1 MAPVEVMRFHD
12 APDLRR
18 VFAQAV
24 VNSRR
29 GGPDVPEVV
38 AERRGVVVD
47 PSAVVDY
54 AHVCGFTVG
63 AALPTTY
70 SHVLGFPLQAAV
82 MARADF
88 PMPLVG
94 LVHIENRLNW
104 SRPFAFG
111 EALDV
116 RVHATGLRPHRRGRL
131 VDLVTEVRGTAPAGS
146 AVAAGSAPD
155 WVGVS
160 TYLHR
165 GGGDAAAPS
174 EAEPDASWLRDRDGP
189 TWRFAE
195 GDGRRYA
202 GVSGDVNPIHLHALT
217 AKAFGFPKAI
227 AHGMYTY
234 ARVLGALG
242 SRVPAAGTSSVWFRK
257 PVLLPSSA
265 LLHVG
270 THAGQDG
277 SDETLAALFPA
288 KGDGEHLVATVAQPG
303 GG

>member
-1 MAPVEVMRFHD
+1 MAPLEVMRFHD

-47 PSAVVDY
+47 ASAVVDY
-54 AHVCGFTVG
+54 AHLCGFTVG
-63 AALPTTY
+63 AALPVTY
-70 SHVLGFPLQAAV
+70 PHVLGFPLQAAV

-94 LVHIENRLNW
+94 LVHIENRVTW
-104 SRPFAFG
+104 SRPFTFG

-116 RVHATGLRPHRRGRL
+116 RVHATGLRLHRRGRL
-131 VDLVTEVRGTAPAGS
+131 VDLVTQVRGTAPAGS
-146 AVAAGSAPD
+146 AVVAGSEPD

-165 GGGDAAAPS
+165 GGGDASAPS
-174 EAEPDASWLRDRDGP
+174 EAAPEASWLLDRDGP

-195 GDGRRYA
+195 GEGRRYA

-217 AKAFGFPKAI
+217 AKAFGFPRAI

-234 ARVLGALG
+234 AKVLGALG
-242 SRVPAAGTSSVWFRK
+242 PRVPAAGTSTVWFRK
-257 PVLLPSSA
+257 PVLLPSA
-265 LLHVG
+265 TLLRVG
-270 THAGQDG
+270 TQAGRHG
-277 SDETLAALFPA
+277 TDETLAALFPA
-288 KGDGEHLVATVAQPG
+288 KGDGEHLVATVAPSDG
-303 GG
+303 G